1 MDYLSLRQILCVC
14 QVGSE
19 MENYEFLLMDMAYLL
34 LGKMYTLRKKKSAI
48 CGLVIGEEIHWRKQI
63 LCRENENH

>member
-1 MDYLSLRQILCVC
+1 MCVASRI
-14 QVGSE
+14 SE
-19 MENYEFLLMDMAYLL
+19 MENYEFLLMGMAYLL
-34 LGKMYTLRKKKSAI
+34 LGKMYTVGKKKSAI

>member
-1 MDYLSLRQILCVC
+1 
-14 QVGSE
+14 

-34 LGKMYTLRKKKSAI
+34 LGKMYTLGKKKSAI